1 VLGLASGQIIA
12 LNLPRAFAKSLDVGS
27 TSTLDYANRLMQV
40 PLDVLAS
47 GAAVA
52 LFPTLS
58 RLWVENR
65 PEELRQAFS
74 AALQRTIVFMFFA
87 CAMLMALAWP
97 LVHLLLEHG
106 KFKAADTAVTAN
118 VLRCYA
124 LCLPALGTQQLLARG
139 FYATDRSQEP
149 IGVGIMAMAAFFLFG
164 FVATQVPLPGGAGL
178 ALAAALA
185 TTLLSAGLW
194 ITLRRHLGDLQDAK
208 VARAA
213 VIGLVLAVAAGT
225 VAWGTTEV
233 LVSLLRHYD
242 TDLTFGPLKLVV
254 RLIFLAGGTVT
265 GGGLWLVVGKRL
277 GVADLR
283 RKAS

>member
-1 VLGLASGQIIA
+1 
-12 LNLPRAFAKSLDVGS
+12 
-27 TSTLDYANRLMQV
+27 
-40 PLDVLAS
+40 
-47 GAAVA
+47 
-52 LFPTLS
+52 
-58 RLWVENR
+58 
-65 PEELRQAFS
+65 
-74 AALQRTIVFMFFA
+74 
-87 CAMLMALAWP
+87 MLMALAWP